1 MNLRR
6 KLGAAAAAAVLV
18 AGGGL
23 VVNVLTP
30 SPALAHGAQMIPGSR
45 QFLCWQNGLDSTG
58 AINPTNPACQ
68 GWLNDA
74 GTTPF
79 YNWFADLDSNGAGR
93 TTGYIP
99 DGRICDGNAPQ
110 PFDFSYLNTPRNDWP
125 YTRLTAGST
134 IQFRHNNWAD
144 HPGRFDVYV
153 TRQGWNPN
161 APLAWSDLELIDTE
175 VDPPASGG
183 PGSLNYYFWN
193 LSLPSNRSGQHIIFT
208 HWVRSDSAENFYSC
222 SDVRFDG
229 GNGEV
234 VFPGEGTEPPPST
247 EPPPTTT
254 EPPPTTTEPPPTT
267 TTNPPPPSGDCTVA
281 YEVNDWGS
289 GFQANVTITNDSST
303 PITAWDLTWSFPSG
317 QTIDQIWSA
326 EQITGGASNVSWN
339 GAIGA
344 NGGSVTFGFIGSPG
358 GGSEP
363 TAFTLNGNACAVA

>member
-6 KLGAAAAAAVLV
+6 KLGTAAAVAVLV
-18 AGGGL
+18 ATGGL

-58 AINPTNPACQ
+58 AINPTNAACR

-110 PFDFSYLNTPRNDWP
+110 PFDFTYLNTPRSDWP
-125 YTRLTAGST
+125 YTRLTAGAT
-134 IQFRHNNWAD
+134 IQMRHNNWAH
-144 HPGRFDVYV
+144 HPGRFDVYL
-153 TRQGWNPN
+153 TRQGWNPDGQ
-161 APLAWSDLELIDTE
+161 LGWGDLELIDTE

-183 PGSLNYYFWN
+183 PGALNYYFWD
-193 LSLPSNRSGQHIIFT
+193 LTLPSDRSGRHIMFI

-234 VFPGEGTEPPPST
+234 VFPGESTQPPPPPPSSQPPSQEPPPSSQ
-247 EPPPTTT
+247 
-254 EPPPTTTEPPPTT
+254 
-267 TTNPPPPSGDCTVA
+267 PPSQQPPAGDCTVT
-281 YEVNDWGS
+281 YEVNDWGA
-289 GFQANVTITNDSST
+289 GFQANVTIINNSST
-303 PITAWDLTWSFPSG
+303 TINSWDLLWSFPSG
-317 QTIDQIWSA
+317 QSINQIWNA
-326 EQITGGASNVSWN
+326 EQITGGVSNISWN
-339 GAIGA
+339 GTIGA
-344 NGGSVTFGFIGSPG
+344 NGGNVTFGFIGSPG

-363 TAFTLNGNACAVA
+363 TAFTLNGTACAVA